1 MTKKEK
7 QEKEDKIFCEVV
19 NENFKK
25 HKYVLKGYKSSRT
38 EIKFFKYKIFENFG
52 LQVYVDGEPF
62 ATLSVNIEP
71 LQYREFCVDVN
82 NFPGALEFLYENGIA
97 KPTPEVRR
105 SGYCIYPVWKLNK
118 MFFDGAEEAAEK
130 AVKEAEK
137 KEERDKMI
145 EHYPLIFKFCNSK
158 ETSEEF
164 IKELAGYILDF
175 GQGDC
180 YGVRCTEY
188 CSLECMLAVIQVI
201 NDDFIIKKVENEG
214 VCND

>member
-7 QEKEDKIFCEVV
+7 QEKEDKFFCDFI
-19 NENFKK
+19 NEKFKQ
-25 HKYVLKGYKSSRT
+25 HKYVLKGYELKHT
-38 EIKFFKYKIFENFG
+38 EVKFFQYQIFGNFG

-62 ATLSVNIEP
+62 ATLTVNIEP

-118 MFFDGAEEAAEK
+118 MFIDGAAEAAQK
-130 AVKEAEK
+130 AVKE
-137 KEERDKMI
+137 EERKAERIKIINDN
-145 EHYPLIFKFCNSK
+145 PLIYNYCND
-158 ETSEEF
+158 EHTGEEF
-164 IKELAGYILDF
+164 ITELAGYILDF

-188 CSLECMLAVIQVI
+188 CSRECFDAVTQVI
-201 NDDFIIKKVENEG
+201 KDDFKEAKE
-214 VCND
+214 

>member
-7 QEKEDKIFCEVV
+7 QEKEDQIICEFV
-19 NENFKK
+19 NAKLKE
-25 HKYVLKGYKSSRT
+25 HKYKLKGIESDHV
-38 EIKFFKYKIFENFG
+38 EVKFFEYQLFENFG
-52 LQVYVDGEPF
+52 LQVYVDGEPY
-62 ATLSVNIEP
+62 ATITVNIEP
-71 LQYREFCVDVN
+71 MQYKEFCVDVN
-82 NFPGALEFLYENGIA
+82 NFPGALDFLYENGIA
-97 KPTPEVRR
+97 EPTPEVRR

-118 MFFDGAEEAAEK
+118 MFIDGASEAAQK

-145 EHYPLIFKFCNSK
+145 KHYPLIYKFCNSK

-188 CSLECMLAVIQVI
+188 CSMECMLAVIHVI
-201 NDDFIIKKVENEG
+201 NDDFIIKKGENG
-214 VCND
+214 GRG